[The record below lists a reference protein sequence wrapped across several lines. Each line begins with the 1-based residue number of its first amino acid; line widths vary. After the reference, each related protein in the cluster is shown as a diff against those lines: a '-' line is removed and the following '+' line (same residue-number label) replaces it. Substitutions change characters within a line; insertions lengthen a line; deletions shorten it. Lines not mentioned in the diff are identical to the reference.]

1 MYLPSLSALRS
12 FILETNVSAKVDI
25 GFENRKASKFARHL
39 SRWTTGGAFN
49 DNRFAKGEIL
59 INLDY
64 SIFFFKTKQCEII
77 FQTSFINNI
86 KLIAQRNATDTSLAW
101 KLYPEVL
108 LCLNS

>member
-64 SIFFFKTKQCEII
+64 SIFF
-77 FQTSFINNI
+77 
-86 KLIAQRNATDTSLAW
+86 
-101 KLYPEVL
+101 
-108 LCLNS
+108 